1 MKYENLHRYARLIY
15 IKIKDSNKIKKVKEG
30 GSFEQNW

>member
-1 MKYENLHRYARLIY
+1 MKYENLHRCARLIC

-30 GSFEQNW
+30 GGFGQN